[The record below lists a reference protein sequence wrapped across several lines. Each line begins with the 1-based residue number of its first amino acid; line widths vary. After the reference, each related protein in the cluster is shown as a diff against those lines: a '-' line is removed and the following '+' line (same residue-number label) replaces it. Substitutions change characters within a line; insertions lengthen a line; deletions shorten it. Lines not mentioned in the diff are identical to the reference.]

1 MTRTIENYPD
11 DGNHLEY
18 VTDLPFCIRVGEDGY
33 YYYEDGVEKKY
44 NLGNKTT
51 KTWICHLKK
60 GANRSL
66 KAIFK
71 VKTGKMETLVEYC
84 EKLYLK
90 SLHMEVKRIMDEIQN
105 RSRQALPRPRP
116 AKKER
121 L

>member
-18 VTDLPFCIRVGEDGY
+18 ITDLPFYIRVGEDGY

-60 GANRSL
+60 EANGSL

-71 VKTGKMETLVEYC
+71 VKTGKMETLVKYC

-90 SLHMEVKRIMDEIQN
+90 SLRMEIKMLKDEIRA
-105 RSRQALPRPRP
+105 RSQ
-116 AKKER
+116 KD
-121 L
+121 